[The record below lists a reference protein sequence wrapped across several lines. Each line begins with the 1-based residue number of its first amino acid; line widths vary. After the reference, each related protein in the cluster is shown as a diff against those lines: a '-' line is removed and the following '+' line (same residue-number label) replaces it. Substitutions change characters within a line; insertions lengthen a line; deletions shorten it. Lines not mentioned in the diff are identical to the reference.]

1 MDTRGVVGSGL
12 VRALVSVCLLAG
24 VLAMHA
30 LTMDHDPAMIA
41 MSGKAA
47 NAEPIQ
53 AGSDMP
59 EHSSAVPASSR
70 TDAAYTRRAGH
81 EMAELCVAV
90 MSGSL
95 LLLGLVLMLAW
106 LRSARSTPWSLRLFP
121 VRLSPLLGR
130 SPPWLTPSLSKLCV
144 MRT

>member
-1 MDTRGVVGSGL
+1 MNNRGVVVSGL
-12 VRALVSVCLLAG
+12 VRALTSVCLLAG

-41 MSGKAA
+41 MSGTAA
-47 NAEPIQ
+47 SATPFQ
-53 AGSDMP
+53 ATSEMP
-59 EHSSAVPASSR
+59 EHVSGLTGSMRAG
-70 TDAAYTRRAGH
+70 AAYVSSDSHQMGQ
-81 EMAELCVAV
+81 LCVAV
-90 MSGSL
+90 LAGSL

-106 LRSARSTPWSLRLFP
+106 LRSARSAPWSLRLFA